1 MHKSYLCLRF
11 SDTTELWVW
20 KILIISL
27 KISTTLMYSQ
37 LHIAVDLMG
46 NQTYKLY
53 KFDILKSFFTNWKY
67 LKDEITIFL
76 RTAFIKFWVKQ
87 NLIYLLGSRHLSQ
100 LLVFSFL
107 QAWTIRTSWY
117 IHDDAMQQIYLKDKK
132 THFNWPWCPINK
144 LELVSYI
151 V

>member
-1 MHKSYLCLRF
+1 
-11 SDTTELWVW
+11 
-20 KILIISL
+20 
-27 KISTTLMYSQ
+27 MYSQ

-67 LKDEITIFL
+67 LKDEIKIFL
-76 RTAFIKFWVKQ
+76 KTAFIKFWVKQ

-107 QAWTIRTSWY
+107 QA
-117 IHDDAMQQIYLKDKK
+117 
-132 THFNWPWCPINK
+132 
-144 LELVSYI
+144 
-151 V
+151 